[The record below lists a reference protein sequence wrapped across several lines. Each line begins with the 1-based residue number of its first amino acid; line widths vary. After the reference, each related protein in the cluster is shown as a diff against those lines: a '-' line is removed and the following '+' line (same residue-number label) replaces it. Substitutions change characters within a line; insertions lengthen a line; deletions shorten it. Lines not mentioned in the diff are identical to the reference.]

1 MFCVEVIT
9 DTIKVQAADL
19 HSGSTLA
26 TIHQEIDTIYPNR
39 ILMDVGL
46 VVGRYDTASSSSS
59 SSDNLYSSNKDS
71 TRQAQHAQKRFITKL
86 GHGSCQGSCSHFRV
100 TFALIVFRPFVGE
113 VLIGTIVDSYESG
126 ITVSLGFFSAIYVPV
141 YWMLNP
147 SVYDNGVWVWLPTYD
162 DDNNNDADNGDD
174 EKPGQAE
181 QQRYEMN
188 VGATIRFRVKSINY
202 TQVTATAKG
211 MQAVTSSTVSS
222 NPSFQRGSSTSRNTG
237 ADADESKPNGDN
249 GQPLRRRS
257 SSVGLDETANIP
269 SAMHIMASICEDGLG
284 LTSWWTNDGDEPDD
298 DT

>member
-1 MFCVEVIT
+1 MFCLEVIT

-46 VVGRYDTASSSSS
+46 VVGRYDATLTSPPPTS
-59 SSDNLYSSNKDS
+59 SSDKHSSNKDS
-71 TRQAQHAQKRFITKL
+71 NHQAQHAQKRFVTKL

-113 VLIGTIVDSYESG
+113 VLIGTIADSSESG

-147 SVYDNGVWVWLPTYD
+147 SVYENGVWVWLPTYD
-162 DDNNNDADNGDD
+162 DDNDAGNED
-174 EKPGQAE
+174 EQKPE

-222 NPSFQRGSSTSRNTG
+222 APTFQRSSSTSSN
-237 ADADESKPNGDN
+237 AVDADDSKPNGDN

-284 LTSWWTNDGDEPDD
+284 LTSWWTSDGDEPDD
-298 DT
+298 DDDT

>member
-1 MFCVEVIT
+1 MFCVELIT
-9 DTIKVQAADL
+9 DTIKVQASDL

-26 TIHQEIDTIYPNR
+26 TIHQEIDAIYPNR

-46 VVGRYDTASSSSS
+46 VVGRYDAAASSSMSNDCNHS
-59 SSDNLYSSNKDS
+59 GNKDS
-71 TRQAQHAQKRFITKL
+71 TQHQAQKAQKQFITKL

-113 VLIGTIVDSYESG
+113 VLIGTIVDSSESG

-147 SVYDNGVWVWLPTYD
+147 SVYENGVWVWLPTYD
-162 DDNNNDADNGDD
+162 DDNDNPDNGD
-174 EKPGQAE
+174 EQKPE

-222 NPSFQRGSSTSRNTG
+222 NPSFLRSSTNTV
-237 ADADESKPNGDN
+237 DADDSSKPNGDN
-249 GQPLRRRS
+249 GQPFRRRS

-284 LTSWWTNDGDEPDD
+284 LASWWTSDGDEPDD
-298 DT
+298 GT